1 MIHIETFIQKKGG
14 REMSEQSTNPP
25 ANNFGLYLKTLRE
38 GKKMSLRGV
47 EEASEKEV
55 SNAYLSQLE
64 NGKIAKP
71 SPHIL
76 HKLAEVYGVDY
87 SKLMER
93 VGYISPSSKKN
104 QSKKHGKAATFAIEN
119 LTSNEENEL
128 LEYLAFIRTKRK
140 GNS

>member
-1 MIHIETFIQKKGG
+1 MTNEQPTIPPTKG
-14 REMSEQSTNPP
+14 
-25 ANNFGLYLKTLRE
+25 FGLYLKALRE

-47 EEASEKEV
+47 EEATGKDV

-76 HKLAEVYGVDY
+76 HTLSEVYGVEY

-93 VGYISPSSKKN
+93 VGYISPSPEKN
-104 QSKKHGKAATFAIEN
+104 QSKKHGRAATFAIDN
-119 LTSNEENEL
+119 LTQDEENEL
-128 LEYLAFIRTKRK
+128 LEYLSFIRKKRK
-140 GNS
+140 